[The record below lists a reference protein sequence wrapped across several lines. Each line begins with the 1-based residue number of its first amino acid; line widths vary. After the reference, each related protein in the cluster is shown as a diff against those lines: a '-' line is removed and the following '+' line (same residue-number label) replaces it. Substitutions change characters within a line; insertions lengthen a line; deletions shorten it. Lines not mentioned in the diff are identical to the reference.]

1 MYGIIVNR
9 VNILLD
15 KHLVA
20 KLGDFGFSQELPE
33 LVKRR
38 TMVTAAVVAKSLG
51 YSPPEMDSCRLSPKS
66 DVYSYGIVS
75 SERVYSMCVI
85 PT

>member
-15 KHLVA
+15 KA

-33 LVKRR
+33 LVKGR
-38 TMVTAAVVAKSLG
+38 TMAVVAKSLG